1 MSSHTL
7 PAIAILGP
15 TASGKSALGLD
26 LAAKGLPVEIISLD
40 SALVFKDMDIGTAKP
55 TESELKSVPHHLVN
69 IISPTEVYNASE
81 FVQDCL
87 TLIEQIRVRGKVPI
101 ILGGTMM
108 YYKALTDG
116 IDDMPDR
123 NLLVRQV
130 IEQEAQLY
138 GWPHMHALLSK
149 VDPLTARRLKPND
162 SQRIERALE
171 VYRISGKPIS
181 FFQNAN
187 QRVKYSL
194 PTLTLLPGNRSVL
207 HQRIEQRFMQ
217 MLDMGFIQEVISLR
231 QKYPL
236 QASMPSMRC
245 VGYRQV
251 WQYLESQFTY
261 DEMVVKAVV
270 ATRQLA
276 KRQLTWLRSIPN
288 QTQIDPQQDDWFDWA
303 MQWLYKQITSL
314 LPKTPKE

>member
-123 NLLVRQV
+123 DPLVRQV